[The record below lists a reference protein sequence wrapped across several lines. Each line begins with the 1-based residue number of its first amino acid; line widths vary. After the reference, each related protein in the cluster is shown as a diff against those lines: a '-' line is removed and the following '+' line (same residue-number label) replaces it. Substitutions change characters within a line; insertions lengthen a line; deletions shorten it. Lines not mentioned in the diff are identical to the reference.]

1 MHGDEGWRMKKQ
13 DGNKIKWRTQKASK
27 IKGKKAIL
35 INATVQCTQMV
46 KRVRARK
53 GVEGGR
59 GGGRKWK

>member
-27 IKGKKAIL
+27 IKGKKAISHTRDC
-35 INATVQCTQMV
+35 TVYTNGEESQSE
-46 KRVRARK
+46 KRSW
-53 GVEGGR
+53 GGG

>member
-27 IKGKKAIL
+27 IKGKKAISH
-35 INATVQCTQMV
+35 TRDCTQMV
-46 KRVRARK
+46 ERVRARK
-53 GVEGGR
+53 GVEGGG